1 MGEDLYATDFYAWT
15 QQQAAHLRSGRL
27 NCADIGNIAEEIET
41 LGRSEASALRSAYR
55 LIAMHLLKTM
65 VQPDKA
71 TPSWALTIGR
81 ERLNI
86 EQILDENPGL
96 KPRRS
101 ELFAKAYG
109 AARREAALETGLP
122 LDRFPVLPPFTV
134 DEVESDGTL
143 PDRTGA

>member
-1 MGEDLYATDFYAWT
+1 MGETLYATDFYTWT
-15 QQQAAHLRSGRL
+15 QEQAAHLRSGRL
-27 NCADIGNIAEEIET
+27 SCTDIGNIAEEIET

-65 VQPDKA
+65 VRPDKA
-71 TPSWALTIGR
+71 NPSPAVTIGR

-86 EQILDENPGL
+86 EQILDEKPGL

-109 AARREAALETGLP
+109 GARREAALDTGLP

-134 DEVESDGTL
+134 DEVEADGTL